1 MGGLVPPEARTA
13 FARGPHSVTR
23 QDRDTQMRRCFRSP
37 ALLVLVL
44 LAGCAMP
51 NVSTNVDA
59 TGMPNPEIALRDSF
73 QHVDAEM
80 MELGDMGPGTV
91 ERNSATVVPA
101 ELQKV
106 VAFAWQGPLDGAV
119 RKLAASVGYS
129 VMVSAPPNGL
139 PLAVGIS
146 TGAEQVFKIFHAL
159 GEAAGTNAT
168 VQLDPLHHRVEVI
181 HHA

>member
-1 MGGLVPPEARTA
+1 
-13 FARGPHSVTR
+13 
-23 QDRDTQMRRCFRSP
+23 MRRCFHSP

-44 LAGCAMP
+44 LAGCATP
-51 NVSTNVDA
+51 SVSTNVDA

-80 MELGDMGPGTV
+80 TELGKMGPGTV
-91 ERNSATVVPA
+91 ERNSTPVVPA

-106 VAFAWQGPLDGAV
+106 VAFAWQGPLDDAV

-129 VMVSAPPNGL
+129 VTVSAPPNGL

-146 TGAEQVFKIFHAL
+146 TGAEQVFQIFHAL

-168 VQLDPLHHRVEVI
+168 VQLDPLHHQVEVI
-181 HHA
+181 HHV